1 MIDLYNALT
10 LPCHGPNRKE
20 FAMTTTI
27 DPAEVA
33 KFEAM
38 AAEWWNPAGK
48 FKPLHMLNPCRLDYI
63 TGQIAA
69 EFDRDLTR
77 AAPFTGLRLLDIGCG
92 GGLLSEPM
100 ARLGASVVGADA
112 APRNIPVA
120 RLHAEQAGLK
130 IDYRHTTAE
139 DLAAAAEQFDVV
151 LNMEVVE
158 HVPDPLAYLT
168 ACQQLLKPGGLM
180 ICSTLNRNPKS
191 YLMAI
196 IGAEH
201 VLRWLPKGTHDWA
214 RFITPDEL
222 YDLIRRAGLD
232 PVDRKGMVF
241 NPLGWSWSL
250 SARDLSCNYVTAS
263 VKRAAA

>member
-1 MIDLYNALT
+1 MSVT
-10 LPCHGPNRKE
+10 S
-20 FAMTTTI
+20 TI

-38 AAEWWNPAGK
+38 AAEWWNPNGK

-63 TGQIAA
+63 TRQIAA
-69 EFDRDLTR
+69 EFDRDLATSE
-77 AAPFTGLRLLDIGCG
+77 PFKGLRLLDIGCG

-100 ARLGASVVGADA
+100 ARLGAEVVGADA

-120 RLHAEQAGLK
+120 AVHAQQAGLT
-130 IDYRHTTAE
+130 IDYRFTTAE
-139 DLAAAAEQFDVV
+139 DLASANEVFDVV

-158 HVPDPLAYLT
+158 HVSDPLSYLT

-180 ICSTLNRNPKS
+180 ICSTLNRNAKS
-191 YLMAI
+191 FGMAI
-196 IGAEH
+196 IGAEW
-201 VLRWLPKGTHDWA
+201 VMRWLPKGTHDWKK
-214 RFITPDEL
+214 FITPDEL

-241 NPLGWSWSL
+241 NPVKWSWSL
-250 SARDLSCNYVTAS
+250 SSRDLSCNYVSAS
-263 VKRAAA
+263 VKR